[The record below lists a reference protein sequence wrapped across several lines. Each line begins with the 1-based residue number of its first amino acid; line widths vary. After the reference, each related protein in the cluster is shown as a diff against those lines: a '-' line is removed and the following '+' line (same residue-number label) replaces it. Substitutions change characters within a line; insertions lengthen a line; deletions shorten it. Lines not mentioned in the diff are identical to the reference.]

1 MEDVSEDDDS
11 LILQN
16 VRIGN
21 KAVEKEWIREGIS
34 KQIGVDINLSSIWS
48 QLFQDDKDLTRS
60 LLLLLLC

>member
-48 QLFQDDKDLTRS
+48 QLFQDDKDLTRN

>member
-48 QLFQDDKDLTRS
+48 QLFQDDKDFTRS